1 MSAAPRHFA
10 GTLRAYTRVVLLAV
24 VGVVLVAPQA
34 FWRVLCK
41 HCLPGPLPRVIHW
54 LVLRILGI
62 RVEVLGRPTFERST
76 VWVGNHLSYL
86 DIPVLG
92 SLGPMRFVAKE
103 EIQGWPLFG
112 WLADLQ
118 RTVYISRRPRHAVA
132 ASAHFADAVSTG
144 GVVVL
149 FAEGTSSDG
158 RAVLPF
164 RPSLFE
170 VLMRSAVEG
179 SDVQGFTLRLLEVDG
194 RDAIDGVVRDLYA
207 YHRDM
212 SLLPH
217 LRTFLRLR
225 GAHLQVIF
233 HAALTPSTFS
243 DRRMLA
249 AHLHDQVVWGL
260 THGTP
265 AP

>member
-1 MSAAPRHFA
+1 M
-10 GTLRAYTRVVLLAV
+10 LLAV
-24 VGVVLVAPQA
+24 VGILLVSPQA
-34 FWRVLCK
+34 LWRLLCK
-41 HCLPGPLPRVIHW
+41 QCLPGPLSRVIHW

-62 RVEVLGRPTFERST
+62 RVEVLGQPTFARNM

-118 RTVYISRRPRHAVA
+118 RTVYISRRPRHAVS
-132 ASAHFADAVSTG
+132 ASAHFADAVSAG

-170 VLMRSAVEG
+170 VLMKSAAEG
-179 SDVQGFTLRLLEVDG
+179 TQVQGFTLRLLDVDG
-194 RDAIDGVVRDLYA
+194 HDATDGGVRDLYA

-212 SLLPH
+212 SLVPH
-217 LRTFLRLR
+217 LRAFLRLR
-225 GAHLQVIF
+225 GAQLQVIF
-233 HAALTPSTFS
+233 HPALCPSTFV

-249 AHLHDQVVWGL
+249 ARLHEQVARGL
-260 THGTP
+260 MHGTP
-265 AP
+265 AS

>member
-1 MSAAPRHFA
+1 M
-10 GTLRAYTRVVLLAV
+10 RVVLLAI
-24 VGVVLVAPQA
+24 VGVVLVVPQA
-34 FWRVLCK
+34 CWRLLCK
-41 HCLPGPLPRVIHW
+41 HSLPGPLPRVIHW

-62 RVEVLGRPTFERST
+62 RVEVLGQPTFARNM

-86 DIPVLG
+86 DIPVVG

-103 EIQGWPLFG
+103 EIAGWPLFG
-112 WLADLQ
+112 RLADLQ

-132 ASAHFADAVSTG
+132 ASSHFADAVRSG

-158 RAVLPF
+158 SAVLPF

-170 VLMRSAVEG
+170 VLMTTDVYGTE
-179 SDVQGFTLRLLEVDG
+179 VQGFTLRLLDVDG
-194 RDAIDGVVRDLYA
+194 RDATDGVVRDLYA
-207 YHRDM
+207 YHGEM

-233 HAALTPSTFS
+233 HPALSPAKFAG
-243 DRRMLA
+243 RRMLA

-265 AP
+265 AS